1 MRKSLY
7 LLIAAAMF
15 VACSPKIYKT
25 NDFESVASR
34 HKIVAIL
41 PSDVTISL
49 RPNQAKKVTEEDI
62 RKNEESTGLSVQ
74 DRMYS
79 WFLRRSEKY
88 NYTVKFQ
95 DVSKTNAIL
104 KQNNISYLDLRT
116 KSKDELSKLLGV
128 DAVISSSVRM
138 EKPMS
143 EGAAIAVGLLIGAW
157 GATNTVNTTINIH
170 EGQKGDLMWKY
181 DYEASGSVGSSTDKL
196 VSALMRNASKKFPY
210 NSK

>member
-1 MRKSLY
+1 
-7 LLIAAAMF
+7 
-15 VACSPKIYKT
+15 
-25 NDFESVASR
+25 
-34 HKIVAIL
+34 
-41 PSDVTISL
+41 
-49 RPNQAKKVTEEDI
+49 
-62 RKNEESTGLSVQ
+62 
-74 DRMYS
+74 MYS